1 MPNAKSTPD
10 SNVKYRQP
18 KGIDSDKSFSYLL
31 RERKTTKVFIMCQKN
46 KNK

>member
-1 MPNAKSTPD
+1 MPD

-18 KGIDSDKSFSYLL
+18 KGIYPDKSFSYLL
-31 RERKTTKVFIMCQKN
+31 REKLQKLFIMCQKN